1 MIGFGV
7 AWLAVHYQNAP
18 PRTDRSGAG
27 TVLSGVVASAQIG
40 EIKGHT
46 SALTGIGHTPD
57 GRFIVTTGEDAK
69 LKIWRTGERSLFRSI
84 DLHAGPATSLAVGPT
99 RVVTGHK
106 DGRVALWDI
115 EYGLRV
121 AAFKRNDADIW
132 SVSFAGSPERILAAG
147 HDWKL
152 TLHDARTPVLP
163 VHVFDGHENAV
174 QAVAFSGP
182 RNLIASGG
190 ADRTVRTWSGET
202 LAETRVYRGHR
213 AYVAALAFTPD
224 GRRLA
229 SGDLAG
235 NVRIWSMT
243 TRRLERSIQAHKGTV
258 VALAFAGD
266 GRWLATAG
274 RDGRVRLWDL
284 TRPRPPRTFA
294 GHSGVVRALSFAPDG
309 ASLASAGA
317 DGTVRLWSTAFM
329 ARSGS

>member
-1 MIGFGV
+1 V
-7 AWLAVHYQNAP
+7 EK
-18 PRTDRSGAG
+18 RGAG
-27 TVLSGVVASAQIG
+27 TVPSGAVASSQIG
-40 EIKGHT
+40 EIKVGK
-46 SALTGIGHTPD
+46 SGLTGVGHTPD
-57 GRFIVTTGEDAK
+57 GRFIVTTGDDAT
-69 LKIWRTGERSLFRSI
+69 LKIWRNSERSLFRSI
-84 DLHAGPATSLAVGPT
+84 DLDAGPATSLAVGPT

-106 DGRVALWDI
+106 DGRVVLWEI

-121 AAFKRNDADIW
+121 ATFKRNDADIW
-132 SVSFAGSPERILAAG
+132 SVSFAGSQERILAAG

-163 VHVFDGHENAV
+163 VHVFEGHENAV
-174 QAVAFSGP
+174 QAVAFSAP
-182 RNLIASGG
+182 RNMIATGG

-213 AYVAALAFTPD
+213 AYVIALAFAPD

-229 SGDLAG
+229 SGDLSG

-243 TRRLERSIQAHKGTV
+243 TRRLQRSIMAHKGAV
-258 VALAFAGD
+258 AALAFAGD

-274 RDGRVRLWDL
+274 HAGRVRLWDM
-284 TRPRPPRTFA
+284 TRPRPPRTFI
-294 GHSGVVRALSFAPDG
+294 GHMGEVRALSFAPDG